1 MKRKGVEKR
10 CREEVKEEV
19 KRVDPRGV
27 KGMRCQGVG
36 GEERNDR
43 NNRRRRG
50 DGRESRRERRI
61 SVIMFSL

>member
-1 MKRKGVEKR
+1 MKRG
-10 CREEVKEEV
+10 
-19 KRVDPRGV
+19 DPRGV
-27 KGMRCQGVG
+27 KGIRCRGVGG

-50 DGRESRRERRI
+50 DGRESRRERKI

>member
-1 MKRKGVEKR
+1 M
-10 CREEVKEEV
+10 KEEV

-36 GEERNDR
+36 GGEERNDR

-50 DGRESRRERRI
+50 DVRESRRERKI